1 MAAFKTSA
9 NNHRADMSGELVF
22 TPANSALPS
31 HKAEESRH
39 YENISDGSRA
49 SLGSQTPQLQ
59 PLQQIQPQPL
69 CRALCDFSPEEMNVE
84 DSKYYLS
91 FLKGDI
97 LTTLGRVDEHW
108 IEARL
113 GGKVGICPR
122 QFMEPNP
129 AAAKLLKGKSR
140 SGSDSAELHHQYGSG
155 GKNKAADA
163 SSRSAHYG
171 VPQVQAKTPIIS
183 ALRKQPAVSSNIS
196 FQPPTN
202 ISSSISFK
210 PPSAPRS
217 HSYPHRVNSRR
228 MSRRS
233 DSHRHLLQVSRT
245 LHTLHLF

>member
-1 MAAFKTSA
+1 MPQQKHRTTSVWA
-9 NNHRADMSGELVF
+9 ECSVSG
-22 TPANSALPS
+22 TRS
-31 HKAEESRH
+31 
-39 YENISDGSRA
+39 
-49 SLGSQTPQLQ
+49 
-59 PLQQIQPQPL
+59 
-69 CRALCDFSPEEMNVE
+69 
-84 DSKYYLS
+84 
-91 FLKGDI
+91 GDI
-97 LTTLGRVDEHW
+97 LTTLRRIDEHW
-108 IEARL
+108 IEAKL

-140 SGSDSAELHHQYGSG
+140 SGSDSAEPHHQYGSG

-171 VPQVQAKTPIIS
+171 VPQVQAKTPVIS

-217 HSYPHRVNSRR
+217 HSYPRRVSR

-245 LHTLHLF
+245 LHTLHLFFVPYLRFFFFWVVIYWNRKRGWQK